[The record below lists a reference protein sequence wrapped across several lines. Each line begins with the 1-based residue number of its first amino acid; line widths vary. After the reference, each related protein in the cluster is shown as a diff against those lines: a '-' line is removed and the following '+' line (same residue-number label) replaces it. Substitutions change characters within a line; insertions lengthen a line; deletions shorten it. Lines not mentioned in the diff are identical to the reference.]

1 MDLGGDSV
9 KIVTNVLLAPSL
21 SREVTADGRADL
33 RASMDSLMDHGA
45 SVILTAIRA
54 GDAELVDAWYREE
67 IGKSAPARAMLRFV
81 TPGAFR
87 WPGGVLR
94 LPTAT
99 ALPSDAVGRARSIIL
114 KNLPADRSDVSVD
127 TGPDSDFLCLSS
139 DTPLDDDWIGRIWD
153 LCNVE
158 ETLLASD
165 PGALEAVEAEG
176 RLYTVLAPEPP
187 SAPWMNIVRAEGI
200 DPRRLLVLAQAGE
213 TDGPA
218 LLAFTRKLRELAGGL
233 PTEVDP
239 SIVLSV
245 DPAEPGKALRD
256 VATFV
261 IAPRISA
268 PSTVHFVERWSA
280 LNQKY
285 VRENLWRATKAARLN
300 ENTAA
305 DLLSKINPS
314 RFARAAELPGLA
326 ARGGGGR
333 LLDDYCGGVCFDP
346 GYYEF
351 ELPGRQ
357 LNGASRFLRNA
368 LIEYFDAKL
377 EEMPF
382 DRPLLRRRLFTNSL
396 VLLRGE
402 AYYTNL
408 KQLSPW
414 ARARAYS
421 EEAEALKE
429 LFRVLKRGSSFDE
442 SLRFA
447 IGDKSDA
454 ARDLWKLLLG
464 ACDQARNLGLAML
477 SVVAH
482 RWGDTAMPDYDKNLV
497 EQAVGLVEAYYAV
510 LLGDLAKCTPD
521 LFERLMHAA
530 VVCADELRDFATQE
544 EGRARSADWYDP
556 GAPIRGWREA
566 DNPYE
571 NLLTSLLAVTHSSTH
586 LATAALGMFWGGV
599 ELPIV
604 AGVAADAAGTA
615 LKATGFIRYGRYSS
629 SASREEGYFCDLST
643 GGWRPLTDLV
653 HAGSTRVIILDD
665 NALSGRTLETARDML
680 IQAGVTDV
688 QTWVVR
694 FSGERREGQMRMNG
708 GGIVQPAYLAE
719 RLRGFLHETPY
730 ARSYSRKHY
739 QSPVGVFDTAR
750 SRVLRYLHNN
760 GFASMFDREG
770 F

>member
-1 MDLGGDSV
+1 MATV
-9 KIVTNVLLAPSL
+9 KIVTDVLLGPSL
-21 SREVTADGRADL
+21 SQEAATSGRGAL
-33 RASMDSLMDHGA
+33 RSAVASLMKEGA
-45 SVILTAIRA
+45 GVILTAVY
-54 GDAELVDAWYREE
+54 AEQARQVETWYRDEVE
-67 IGKSAPARAMLRFV
+67 GFPLAKAMLRFV

-87 WPGGVLR
+87 WPGGLLR

-99 ALPSDAVGRARSIIL
+99 AIPSDAVARARAIVLANMPI
-114 KNLPADRSDVSVD
+114 DRSDVSID
-127 TGPDSDFLCLSS
+127 TEATSDFLCLRS
-139 DTPLDDDWIGRIWD
+139 DKPLDPIWIERIWT
-153 LCNVE
+153 LCNSE

-165 PGALEAVEAEG
+165 PDVLETVVTKG
-176 RLYTVLAPEPP
+176 VHYTVLAPEPP
-187 SAPWMNIVRAEGI
+187 PAPWMNVVRAEGI
-200 DPRRLLVLAQAGE
+200 DPRRLLVLACADDAASG
-213 TDGPA
+213 A
-218 LLAFTRKLRELAGGL
+218 LMEFKRKLDELAGGL
-233 PTEVDP
+233 AAGADAPPVRT
-239 SIVLSV
+239 V
-245 DPAEPGKALRD
+245 DPADPAGPMGAG
-256 VATFV
+256 AGFV

-268 PSTVHFVERWSA
+268 PSTVHFVERWSEV
-280 LNQKY
+280 NQKY
-285 VRENLWRATKAARLN
+285 VRENLWRATKAARTN
-300 ENTAA
+300 EAA
-305 DLLSKINPS
+305 AAALLKGLDPS
-314 RFARAAELPGLA
+314 RFARAADVPILA
-326 ARGGGGR
+326 ARDAGER

-351 ELPGRQ
+351 ELPGR
-357 LNGASRFLRNA
+357 LLTGPAGHLRTA
-368 LIEYFDAKL
+368 LLGYFDAKL

-414 ARARAYS
+414 ARAQGYAD
-421 EEAEALKE
+421 EAGALKE
-429 LFRVLKRGSSFDE
+429 LFRGLKRDTDVDAA
-442 SLRFA
+442 LRYA
-447 IGDKSDA
+447 IADNSDA

-477 SVVAH
+477 SVAAH
-482 RWGDTAMPDYDKNLV
+482 RWGGSAKPDYDENLV
-497 EQAVGLVEAYYAV
+497 RQAVALVQAYYAV
-510 LLGDLAKCTPD
+510 LLGDLEKCTST
-521 LFERLMHAA
+521 LFDQLMQSA
-530 VVCADELRDFATQE
+530 VICADELKDFATQE

-571 NLLTSLLAVTHSSTH
+571 NLLMSMLAVKD
-586 LATAALGMFWGGV
+586 LPADAPTAALGMFWGGV

-604 AGVAADAAGTA
+604 AQVAADALGAA

-629 SASREEGYFCDLST
+629 AATREDGYFCDLST
-643 GGWRPLTDLV
+643 GRWRPLSDLV
-653 HAGSTRVIILDD
+653 QEGATRAMVLDD

-680 IQAGVTDV
+680 IQAGVMDV
-688 QTWVVR
+688 ETWVVR

-708 GGIVQPAYLAE
+708 GGIVQPAYLQG

-730 ARSYSRKHY
+730 ARSYSKKQY

-760 GFASMFDREG
+760 GFASMYDREG